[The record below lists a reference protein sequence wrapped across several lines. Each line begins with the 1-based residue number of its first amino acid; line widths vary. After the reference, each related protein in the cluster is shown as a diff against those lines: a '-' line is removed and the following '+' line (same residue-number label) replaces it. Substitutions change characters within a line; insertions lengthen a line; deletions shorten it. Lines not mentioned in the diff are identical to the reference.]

1 MITQSY
7 AVEGMTCDHCAV
19 AVTRELGTVPGI
31 SDVAVDVA
39 AGTVDVTAVQSP
51 DDDVIAAAVAEAGY
65 TLTGRR

>member
-7 AVEGMTCDHCAV
+7 TVEGMTCDHCAV
-19 AVTRELGTVPGI
+19 AVTRELGTVPGV

-39 AGTVDVTAVQSP
+39 NGTVAVTAVQAP
-51 DDDVIAAAVAEAGY
+51 DDAVVSAAIAEAGY

>member
-7 AVEGMTCDHCAV
+7 AVEGMTCNHCAV
-19 AVTRELGTVPGI
+19 AVTRELGTVAGV

-39 AGTVDVTAVQSP
+39 SGTVSVTATQAP
-51 DDDVIAAAVAEAGY
+51 DDDVVSAAVAEAGY